1 MNQSLINQYKI
12 EFSNTIE
19 KLNDNP
25 TEIVKYPNIENRYL
39 FLFLFDW
46 SNAQDINLHLLP
58 DIEAAFSDINYMEDS
73 SCNLGVSIV
82 IYHDRVELYDDN
94 GFVYEL
100 PTQHF
105 KEIVIGWRDFL
116 LTPPLNGTRV

>member
-12 EFSNTIE
+12 EFTNSIE

-25 TEIVKYPNIENRYL
+25 TKIVKYPNIENRYL
-39 FLFLFDW
+39 FLFLYAW
-46 SNAQDINLHLLP
+46 SSVREINDSLIP
-58 DIEAAFSDINYMEDS
+58 DIEAALLDINYEES
-73 SCNLGVSIV
+73 SDCNLGVSII

-116 LTPPLNGTRV
+116 LSPPLNGTIV